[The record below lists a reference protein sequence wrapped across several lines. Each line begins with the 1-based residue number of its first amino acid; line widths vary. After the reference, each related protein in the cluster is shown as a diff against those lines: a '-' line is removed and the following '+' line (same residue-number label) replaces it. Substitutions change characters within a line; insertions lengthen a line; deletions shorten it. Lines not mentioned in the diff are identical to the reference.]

1 MSFNESP
8 RGNRTHIALF
18 GRTNSGKSSIMNALT
33 NQEIALV
40 SEHKGTTTDP
50 VYKSIEL
57 HPIGPCVI
65 IDTAGFDDE
74 SLLGGERVE
83 ATKRVL
89 DKTDIALVLFTD
101 ENMDKEKEWITILKE
116 KNIPFIPII
125 NKIDVLCNGMALSK
139 KIKNEFFLSP
149 ILVSAKEKNNLD
161 NLLDA
166 IYDKVGDFSE
176 PSICGHLIE
185 EGDVVLLVMPQDIQ
199 APKGRLI
206 LPQVQTIRDLLD
218 SKCIV
223 LSVTSD
229 RFTSALEKLKDP
241 PRVIITDSQVFS
253 EIYEKKPEDSILT
266 SFSVLFSRYKG
277 DINVFTAGAYALD
290 KLKRGDK
297 VLIAEAC
304 THNPLDGDI
313 GRVKLPNMIHGKI
326 HPEIEVEIVA
336 GNDFPKDL
344 TPYSL
349 IIHCGSCMFNRKH
362 VLSRIEQAKF
372 QGIPITNYGIAI
384 AYMNGILDKIA
395 K

>member
-1 MSFNESP
+1 MSLNESP
-8 RGNRTHIALF
+8 RGSRTHIALF
-18 GRTNSGKSSIMNALT
+18 GRTNSGKSSIINALT

-74 SLLGGERVE
+74 SLLGEKRVE
-83 ATKRVL
+83 ATKRIL
-89 DKTDIALVLFTD
+89 DKTDIALVLFTE
-101 ENMDKEKEWITILKE
+101 ENIDKEKEWITLLKE
-116 KNIPFIPII
+116 KKIPIIPVI
-125 NKIDVLCNGMALSK
+125 NKIDVLCNGMVLSE
-139 KIKNEFFLSP
+139 KIKNEIYLSP
-149 ILVSAKEKNNLD
+149 VLVSAKEKSNLD
-161 NLLDA
+161 KLIEA
-166 IYDKVGDFSE
+166 IHDRVGDLAE

-229 RFTSALEKLKDP
+229 KFTSALEKLKEP

-277 DINVFTAGAYALD
+277 DIDVFMAGAYALD
-290 KLKRGDK
+290 QLKGGAK

-313 GRVKLPNMIHGKI
+313 GRIKIPNMIHHKI
-326 HPEIEVEIVA
+326 HPEIEIQIVA

-362 VLSRIEQAKF
+362 VLSRIEQAKS